1 MEVQVKNAAMTAFL
15 EEIAAAYR
23 DMYPERYA
31 DFLKAMAEENK
42 TLLNTTALSNDGT
55 ILSLG
60 KLPTELY
67 AFIKFQANKRLGI
80 KDFFSDEANFRLLMK
95 VWPSARVK
103 RTPSTFVHI
112 QAQKD

>member
-15 EEIAAAYR
+15 EEIASAYR
-23 DMYPERYA
+23 ELYPERYA
-31 DFLKAMAEENK
+31 AFLKVMDEENK
-42 TLLNTTALSNDGT
+42 ILLNTTALSTDGT
-55 ILSLG
+55 IMSLG
-60 KLPTELY
+60 KLPQELY
-67 AFIKFQANKRLGI
+67 AFIKYQAHKRLGI

-95 VWPSARVK
+95 LWPAARTK